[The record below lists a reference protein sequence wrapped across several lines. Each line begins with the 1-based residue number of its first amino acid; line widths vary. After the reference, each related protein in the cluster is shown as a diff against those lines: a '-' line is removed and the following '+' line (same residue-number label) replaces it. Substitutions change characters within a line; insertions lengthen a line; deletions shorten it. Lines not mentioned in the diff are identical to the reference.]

1 MEGMFAIGVGYVAIM
16 LPAILLFTV
25 LNARQ
30 KGLEKRLD
38 ALVQMARISGEVVGV
53 DEISQPLAQVASP
66 RSGQRWGIILT
77 VAAVGVAIAGMLI
90 GEDGILGFA
99 IAIAMAGLGMG
110 LILAHV
116 WSNRFVE
123 TPPKASA

>member
-1 MEGMFAIGVGYVAIM
+1 MEAMFAIGAGYVAIM

-30 KGLEKRLD
+30 KGLEKRLE

-99 IAIAMAGLGMG
+99 IAMAGLGMG
-110 LILAHV
+110 LILANV
-116 WSNRFVE
+116 WSDRVVE

>member
-1 MEGMFAIGVGYVAIM
+1 MESMFAIGIGYVAIL

-38 ALVQMARISGEVVGV
+38 GLVQMARISGEVVGV

-99 IAIAMAGLGMG
+99 IAMAGLGMG

-116 WSNRFVE
+116 WSDRVVE

>member
-1 MEGMFAIGVGYVAIM
+1 
-16 LPAILLFTV
+16 V

-77 VAAVGVAIAGMLI
+77 VTAAGLAIAGMLM
-90 GEDGILGFA
+90 GVEGILGFA
-99 IAIAMAGLGMG
+99 IAIAGLGIG
-110 LILAHV
+110 LILAQV
-116 WSNRFVE
+116 WSDRVVE
-123 TPPKASA
+123 TPPKAAL

>member
-1 MEGMFAIGVGYVAIM
+1 MEGMFAIGAGYVALL

-25 LNARQ
+25 LNARH

-99 IAIAMAGLGMG
+99 IAMAGLGMG

-116 WSNRFVE
+116 WSNRVVE

>member
-1 MEGMFAIGVGYVAIM
+1 MESIFAIGIGYVAIL

-77 VAAVGVAIAGMLI
+77 VTAAGLAIAGILM
-90 GEDGILGFA
+90 GVEGILGFA
-99 IAIAMAGLGMG
+99 IAIAGLGIG
-110 LILAHV
+110 LILAQV
-116 WSNRFVE
+116 WSDRVVE
-123 TPPKASA
+123 TPPKAAL

>member
-1 MEGMFAIGVGYVAIM
+1 MEAMFAIGAGYVAIM

-53 DEISQPLAQVASP
+53 DEISQPLAQVASL

-99 IAIAMAGLGMG
+99 IAMAGLGMG
-110 LILAHV
+110 LILSHV
-116 WSNRFVE
+116 WSNRVVE

>member
-99 IAIAMAGLGMG
+99 IAMAGLGMG

-116 WSNRFVE
+116 WSNRVVE

>member
-1 MEGMFAIGVGYVAIM
+1 MESMFAIGIGYVAIL

-77 VAAVGVAIAGMLI
+77 VTAAGLAIAGILM
-90 GEDGILGFA
+90 GVEGILGFA
-99 IAIAMAGLGMG
+99 IAIAGLGIG
-110 LILAHV
+110 LILAQV
-116 WSNRFVE
+116 WSDRVVE
-123 TPPKASA
+123 TPPKAAL

>member
-53 DEISQPLAQVASP
+53 DEISQPLAQAASP
-66 RSGQRWGIILT
+66 RSAQRWGIILT

-99 IAIAMAGLGMG
+99 IAVAGLGMG
-110 LILAHV
+110 LILAQV
-116 WSNRFVE
+116 WSDRVVE
-123 TPPKASA
+123 APAKASA